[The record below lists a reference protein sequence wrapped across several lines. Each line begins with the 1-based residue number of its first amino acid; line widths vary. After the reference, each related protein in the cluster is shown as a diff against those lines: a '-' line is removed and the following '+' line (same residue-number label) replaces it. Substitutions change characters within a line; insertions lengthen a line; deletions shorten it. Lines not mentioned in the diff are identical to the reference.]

1 MPKDKVTISLSIPVK
16 VKEMLGELAKKNYS
30 TNTKY
35 IVDLIRKDY
44 AYWFEKKKE
53 ENDNVKNQN

>member
-1 MPKDKVTISLSIPVK
+1 MSKSKVIVTFSIPVK
-16 VKEMLGELAKKNYS
+16 VKEMLEALAKITYS
-30 TNTKY
+30 TNTKV

-53 ENDNVKNQN
+53 ENDNGKV